1 MHSSHLHS
9 RFVILLQPRHC
20 LNNAGL
26 GSSPFA
32 RHYLG
37 NHFLF
42 SLPAG
47 TKMFQFPAYAHL
59 YGVIDLPS
67 IGLPHSEIRGSMDI
81 CSSPWLIAAYHVLL
95 RLQEPRHPPCA
106 LLYFLGL
113 DTTGIATFVSRRFL
127 RTLFLEIV
135 LYSFLQYVKDLYF
148 VENNGFEPLTLCVQG
163 RCSSQLS

>member
-1 MHSSHLHS
+1 MHSRRFSSH
-9 RFVILLQPRHC
+9 FVILLLPRHC
-20 LNNAGL
+20 LNNVGL

-47 TKMFQFPAYAHL
+47 TKMFQFPAYAHRF
-59 YGVIDLPS
+59 GVTDLQS
-67 IGLPHSEIRGSMDI
+67 AGLPHSEIHGSRDI

-106 LLYFLGL
+106 LLYFLCPL
-113 DTTGIATFVSRRFL
+113 LLKASLPLSQWRSFRI
-127 RTLFLEIV
+127 LFLQFSF
-135 LYSFLQYVKDLYF
+135 YSFLQYVKDLYLWRITDS
-148 VENNGFEPLTLCVQG
+148 N
-163 RCSSQLS
+163 R

>member
-20 LNNAGL
+20 LNNVGL

-106 LLYFLGL
+106 LLYFLGF
-113 DTTGIATFVSRRFL
+113 DTIGIATFVSIGSCEPYFL
-127 RTLFLEIV
+127 RLFSTRFFNMSKIFILWRITD
-135 LYSFLQYVKDLYF
+135 S
-148 VENNGFEPLTLCVQG
+148 N
-163 RCSSQLS
+163 R